1 MSVVMASM
9 MVTASM
15 ASVAGATSS
24 ATGNASAIA
33 LYAKAVKATNALPV
47 LRDTSTDTYFLQ
59 DNIQTLSNPATFA
72 FVLKEALPKTPGGF
86 VDAKTVTTFRL
97 SGGIIKWMTTLVLP
111 DCGTTTA
118 CKDSVGLEFYDT
130 PTEEKVALLTG
141 AASKYC
147 WAQSQSH
154 SLASFAFMP
163 NKGVWIVNGKYSPIE
178 KIGTQTLFKSTY
190 SDNGIPITETDSLS
204 NATHHFDKST
214 YHYAAT
220 GQILADSITVTETD
234 PTTVPTAPNFPACTS

>member
-9 MVTASM
+9 MITASM
-15 ASVAGATSS
+15 ATVAGASSS

-59 DNIQTLSNPATFA
+59 DNIQTLTNPATFA
-72 FVLKEALPKTPGGF
+72 YLLKVALPKTPGGF
-86 VDAKTVTTFRL
+86 VDAKSVMTFRL
-97 SGGIIKWMTTLVLP
+97 SGGVVKWTTTLVLP
-111 DCGTTTA
+111 DCGTTSA

-130 PTEEKVALLTG
+130 PTEEKVALLAG
-141 AASKYC
+141 SASKYC
-147 WAQSQSH
+147 WAQTQTH
-154 SLASFAFMP
+154 SLASFAFTP
-163 NKGVWIVNGKYSPIE
+163 NAGVWNVNGKYSPIA
-178 KIGTQTLFKSTY
+178 KSGNQTVFQSTY
-190 SDNGIPITETDSLS
+190 SDNGVPITETDSLS

-234 PTTVPTAPNFPACTS
+234 PTTIPTAPNFPTCAS

>member
-9 MVTASM
+9 MVAASM
-15 ASVAGATSS
+15 ATVAGASSS

-33 LYAKAVKATNALPV
+33 LYAKAVKATNALPA

-59 DNIQTLSNPATFA
+59 DNIHTLSNPATFA
-72 FVLKEALPKTPGGF
+72 FVLRAAVPKAPGGF
-86 VDAKTVTTFRL
+86 VGAKTVTTFRL
-97 SGGIIKWMTTLVLP
+97 TGGIIKWMTTLVLP
-111 DCGTTTA
+111 DCGTSSA

-141 AASKYC
+141 SASKYC
-147 WAQSQSH
+147 WAQTQTH
-154 SLASFAFMP
+154 SLASFAFTP
-163 NKGVWIVNGKYSPIE
+163 NTGVWLVNGKYSPIV
-178 KIGTQTLFKSTY
+178 KIGEQTLFKSTY
-190 SDNGIPITETDSLS
+190 SDNGVPITETDSLS

-220 GQILADSITVTETD
+220 GQILADTITVVETD
-234 PTTVPTAPNFPACTS
+234 PTTVPTAPNFPACTN